1 MVVRPAA
8 EAVMEVFM
16 VRRHSRSKFLP
27 DMYVFPGGALDPE
40 DSLPRSLSRL
50 FPQPQVERLYRDLP
64 EEGAYDQVV
73 PVSPEQEKGLFV
85 ATYRELFE
93 EAGVLLTLRES
104 DKEHYHVQESEERLK
119 LFADYRKKLHAKELS
134 FVDILEQEKLL
145 LDFSRLIYYSH
156 WITPLIEPIRFDTRF
171 FVALAEPDQIAESDF
186 LETTHGLWVSPR
198 QALSNY
204 EAGNFNLIYPTI
216 LHLRRLAI
224 HESIESMLETART
237 KTIIPV
243 SPDALRLEEGL
254 DFKLPGSVLDK
265 W

>member
-50 FPQPQVERLYRDLP
+50 YPQPQNEKLFRDLP
-64 EEGAYDQVV
+64 GEGVYEQIVAL
-73 PVSPEQEKGLFV
+73 SPEQEAGLFV

-93 EAGVLLTLRES
+93 EAGVLLTLREE
-104 DKEHYHVQESEERLK
+104 DKQHYHVQESEERLK
-119 LFADYRKKLHAKELS
+119 RFADYRQKLHAKELS
-134 FVDILEQEKLL
+134 FVDILEREKLL

-156 WITPLIEPIRFDTRF
+156 WITPSVEPIRFDTRF

-216 LHLRRLAI
+216 LHLRRLAV
-224 HESIESMLETART
+224 HDSIESMLETARS
-237 KTIIPV
+237 KTVIPV
-243 SPDALRLEEGL
+243 SPDAIPSKTGL
-254 DFKLPGSVLDK
+254 DFKLPGSVADR